1 MSYFAGVQSTSS
13 SAETE
18 ALEKALSA
26 GYGTDSATFINGRA
40 MIPEDLESTVINVTS
55 MMENDCKMFNTLK
68 KEPAHSTIHEYNRRT
83 SHGDHRFLSVA
94 EGQAGGMSDQDVSRH
109 FVEIKYL
116 QTLRQVTKQM
126 EVVKTFEGALT
137 SEKMAGIQTIVKGCE
152 HQIFHG
158 DSRVIPTEFDGLLS
172 ILDRPDSKAVK
183 RDLRGESLGSVGESL
198 FDDVAQE
205 VFDIDNNGELTKAL
219 FPPVLAK
226 DIKGLFSERLRML
239 MGDTMSSFNGLPP
252 YGTAIGHE
260 IRFSGKDA
268 GADKYFHVKGVVKAA
283 GDPLKR
289 PSVPQT
295 FTASNGAKTGSEF
308 NEKDAG
314 TYHYTVHAV
323 NAFGISEAKALDAH
337 ATVTAGDGVTLS
349 ITPASSGNT
358 ATGYIICRS
367 AKDGTTGSVTMEMV
381 SIRNTGGDNATEYV
395 DLNKDLPGTASML
408 FLSDGMYGSPTM
420 QFDQM
425 LPVQSIPMYPTDS
438 AVTPFLVVLYGALQV
453 NAPEHCALVKNI
465 QYRGGF

>member
-1 MSYFAGVQSTSS
+1 MSYFAGVNSS
-13 SAETE
+13 GSGAETQ

-40 MIPEDLESTVINVTS
+40 MIPEDLESTVVSVTS
-55 MMENDCKMFNTLK
+55 MMENDCKMFNSLK

-83 SHGDHRFLSVA
+83 SHGDHRFLSVP
-94 EGQAGGMSDQDVSRH
+94 EGGASGETDQALSRA
-109 FVEIKYL
+109 FVEMKYL

-126 EVVKTFEGALT
+126 EVVKTFEGALA
-137 SEKMAGIQTIVKGCE
+137 SEKISGVQTIVKGTE

-158 DSRVIPTEFDGLLS
+158 DSRVVPTEFDGLLAT
-172 ILDRPDSKAVK
+172 LGREDSRAVK
-183 RDLRGESLGSVGESL
+183 KDLRGKSLGSVGESL
-198 FDDVAQE
+198 FDEVAQN

-219 FPPVLAK
+219 FPPVLAS
-226 DIKGLFSERLRML
+226 DIKGLFTDRLRML
-239 MGDTMSSFNGLPP
+239 MNDSVLSFKGLPA
-252 YGTAIGHE
+252 YGTAIGHD

-268 GADKYFHVKGVVKAA
+268 GADKYFHVKGKVVAA
-283 GDPLKR
+283 GDPTKR
-289 PSVPQT
+289 PEAPKT
-295 FTASNGAKTGSEF
+295 FTAAPGSKDGSEF
-308 NEKDAG
+308 VTADAG
-314 TYHYTVHAV
+314 TYMYTVHAV
-323 NAFGISEAKALDAH
+323 NAFGISAAKAIDAP
-337 ATVTAGDGVTLS
+337 ASVTAGQGVTLT
-349 ITPASSGNT
+349 ITPADNGAA

-367 AKDGTTGSVTMEMV
+367 KKDGTETMEMV
-381 SIRNTGGDNATEYV
+381 QIGAKTGAPTEYV

-420 QFDQM
+420 QFDQL
-425 LPVQSIPMYPTDS
+425 LPVQSIPMYPTNQ